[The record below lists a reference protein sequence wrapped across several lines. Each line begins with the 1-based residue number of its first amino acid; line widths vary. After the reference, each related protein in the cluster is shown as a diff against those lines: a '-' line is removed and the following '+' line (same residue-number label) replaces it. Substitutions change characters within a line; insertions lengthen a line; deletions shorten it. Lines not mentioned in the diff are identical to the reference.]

1 MPNKLIVV
9 MIDGVS
15 ANYFKTQRGRL
26 PNLALLAEKGL
37 VIENLHSE
45 RLGTSLPGRV
55 GILTGVTADVSGVYA
70 NMIWDQAESRFR
82 YANPDD
88 IRVPTLP
95 ARMQD
100 AGRESAILGFGMVR
114 LNDATIFK
122 PPWWVGEYVQR
133 ARDVEPV
140 PSDLVWQ
147 NVAAHQDS
155 GERFNAWCASAG
167 YPSNWSSPPDE
178 SSSSAMMYGFINDH
192 HALNWAG
199 ICASA
204 TDAPDL
210 IMTETMMTD
219 TLQHYTGYNSPY
231 SHYAHAEADA
241 LIGVLMARLR
251 SAGVENDWNIA
262 IMSDHGHSPIQT
274 AIYTNVL
281 LPDVRVQSEGSVL
294 LVAPKDAAELD
305 HVAAVL
311 GEYGCVQ
318 MDVDFVPADQRE
330 YLAAFVSPDDYD
342 FEEAPEGISTPTG
355 TPKLISNHGL
365 RPGLPGDDR
374 FCLFYGPDIPA
385 GTVESADAVQIAPTC
400 ARLLGLELNGFMGE
414 TLI

>member
-1 MPNKLIVV
+1 MPNKLILV

-15 ANYFKTQRGRL
+15 ADTFKTQRGRL
-26 PNLALLAEKGL
+26 PNLSLLAQNGL

-45 RLGTSLPGRV
+45 RLGTSLPGRT

-70 NMIWDQAESRFR
+70 NMIWDAAESRFR

-95 ARMQD
+95 ARMTS
-100 AGRESAILGFGMVR
+100 AGRKSATIGFGMVR
-114 LNDATIFK
+114 PEDATIFK

-140 PSDLVWQ
+140 PSDASWQ
-147 NVAAHQDS
+147 RVHAHQNAGDL
-155 GERFNAWCASAG
+155 FNSWCESAG
-167 YPSNWSSPPDE
+167 YPQDWSAPHDD
-178 SSSSAMMYGFINDH
+178 SSATQMMYGFINDH
-192 HALNWAG
+192 HAVNWAG

-204 TDAPDL
+204 PDAPDL

-231 SHYAHAEADA
+231 SHFSFAEADA

-251 SAGVENDWNIA
+251 AGGVADEWNIA
-262 IMSDHGHSPIQT
+262 IMSDHGHSPIET
-274 AIYTNVL
+274 AIYTNVI

-294 LVAPKDAAELD
+294 LVAPRDPAELA
-305 HVAAVL
+305 HVTRVL
-311 GEYGCVQ
+311 GDYGCEQ
-318 MDVDFVPADQRE
+318 MPVDFVPEDQRE
-330 YLAAFVSPDDYD
+330 PLTAFVAPDGMD
-342 FEEAPEGISTPTG
+342 FEEASAGITTPTG
-355 TPKLISNHGL
+355 APLLKSNHGL

-374 FCLFYGPDIPA
+374 FAVFYGPDVNT
-385 GTVESADAVQIAPTC
+385 GTIDFADAVQIAPTC
-400 ARLLGLELNGFMGE
+400 ARLLGLPLDGFMGE
-414 TLI
+414 PLL